1 MVEAIQKS
9 VLFSGISPEEIQK
22 MLGCLSARE
31 KRFHDHQQVW
41 QAGRPMEQIGLVLE
55 GRVLLENDDFWGN
68 RFIASEI
75 PAGNT
80 VGEAYALT
88 AEPLPFNAVSKGESR
103 VLFLDVRRMMWMCD
117 QACTCHRTLN
127 EQLLR
132 IIANQA
138 KDSDQKIKHLSGRTT
153 RDKLL
158 SYLFEESR
166 RQQTNYITL
175 PFNRQELA
183 DYLSVERSAM
193 SRELS
198 KMKAEGL
205 IDYSRNVFALKSP
218 HQT

>member
-1 MVEAIQKS
+1 MVVAVEKNA
-9 VLFSGISPEEIQK
+9 LFTGISPQEIQK

-31 KRFHDHQQVW
+31 KRFWDQQQVW
-41 QAGRPMEQIGLVLE
+41 PAGEPMDQIGLVLE

-68 RFIASEI
+68 RFIASEV
-75 PAGNT
+75 PAGST

-88 AEPLPFNAVSKGESR
+88 AEPLPFNAVSKGDSR
-103 VLFLDVRRMMWMCD
+103 VLFLDVRRMMRMCD
-117 QACTCHRTLN
+117 NACSCHRAMN
-127 EQLLR
+127 ERLLK
-132 IIANQA
+132 IIADQA
-138 KDSDQKIKHLSGRTT
+138 KDADRKIKHLSGRTT

-158 SYLFEESR
+158 SYLSEEAR
-166 RQQTNYITL
+166 RQQTAYIDL

-205 IDYSRNVFALKSP
+205 IDYSRNVFALKNP
-218 HQT
+218 HHS